1 MPNRIDGDVDHSG
14 VNLQLTF
21 GGAVYHPKV

>member
-14 VNLQLTF
+14 ANLQLTF